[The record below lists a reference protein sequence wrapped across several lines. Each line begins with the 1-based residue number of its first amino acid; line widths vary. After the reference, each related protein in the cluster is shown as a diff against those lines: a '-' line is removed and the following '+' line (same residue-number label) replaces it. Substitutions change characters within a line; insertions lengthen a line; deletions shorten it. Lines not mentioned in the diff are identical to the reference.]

1 MSPRLGP
8 PWPPPRSCPK
18 DRTRCRPSRPTPCF
32 RTTTTTSSARP
43 TRCNSTCW
51 TSASRRWWLRTPASR
66 SSAPSKSVRRSPA
79 LPPDTGMRQG
89 CRPADPRC
97 SAMDPAATGPGREV
111 TIKGP
116 QLTGS
121 VVLDTAIGLAV
132 VFFAASSI
140 RTGVLEWI
148 SNKLN
153 KRGEY
158 LLRGLRE
165 MLDLPPATPDDPR
178 SQGDVPVAG
187 QAPDLMT
194 RGSRRAALQEL
205 SVQGK
210 TLRDRLSAAQPG
222 ATVSAGAPLAD
233 LVLAH
238 PLVAVL
244 HRPAR
249 PGTAGGDMHLAS
261 YLSGRTFAAS
271 LIDLLVPNGAG
282 RTTLGE
288 LETQLTKLAPG
299 VPARAVLMNLDT
311 LGAGYALYHDQPV
324 RAAAVAQAVADQ
336 ACPPAT
342 APGRDA
348 CLGNQKGVLDRLPL
362 PIGWGLSAAGSACAT
377 YNQTSGCGADPRRWF
392 PFLWHN
398 STRHGLVGIGGKVL
412 GWLLTAAAVSLGA
425 PFWFDALGKLGSLR
439 TAGRRPGETA
449 PFVPPPR

>member
-1 MSPRLGP
+1 
-8 PWPPPRSCPK
+8 
-18 DRTRCRPSRPTPCF
+18 
-32 RTTTTTSSARP
+32 
-43 TRCNSTCW
+43 
-51 TSASRRWWLRTPASR
+51 
-66 SSAPSKSVRRSPA
+66 
-79 LPPDTGMRQG
+79 
-89 CRPADPRC
+89 
-97 SAMDPAATGPGREV
+97 MDPAATGPGREV

-140 RTGVLEWI
+140 CTGVLEWI

-210 TLRDRLSAAQPG
+210 TLRDGLSAAQPG
-222 ATVSAGAPLAD
+222 ATVSAVAPLAD

-299 VPARAVLMNLDT
+299 VPARAALIALVRNAGDSVDSVRTELESWYDEQMGRVSGWYKRWAQWRLLIAGLFLAVLMNLDT

-324 RAAAVAQAVADQ
+324 RAVAVAQAVADQ

-342 APGRDA
+342 GPGRDA

>member
-1 MSPRLGP
+1 LS
-8 PWPPPRSCPK
+8 
-18 DRTRCRPSRPTPCF
+18 
-32 RTTTTTSSARP
+32 
-43 TRCNSTCW
+43 
-51 TSASRRWWLRTPASR
+51 
-66 SSAPSKSVRRSPA
+66 
-79 LPPDTGMRQG
+79 
-89 CRPADPRC
+89 
-97 SAMDPAATGPGREV
+97 
-111 TIKGP
+111 
-116 QLTGS
+116 GS

-140 RTGVLEWI
+140 CTGVLEWI

-194 RGSRRAALQEL
+194 RGSRRAALQDL

-210 TLRDRLSAAQPG
+210 TLRETLSAAQPG
-222 ATVSAGAPLAD
+222 ATVHAGAPLAD

-261 YLSGRTFAAS
+261 YLSGRTFAVS

-299 VPARAVLMNLDT
+299 VPAQAALIALVRNAGDSVDSVRTELESWYDEQMGRVSGWYKRWAQWRLLIAGLLLAVLMNLDT